1 METVQLKRPKTLGYL
16 ILAVLSAFLVCA
28 AAFRCASK
36 TTDERIHRAIAKNVG
51 AIELDTKTNIRTI
64 ENRAGNLFEKYRA
77 GALTHSEPGAKEA
90 LIIVENGEITKY
102 YGEIYHFSPR
112 NLAVGEW
119 RLIKMSE
126 IVYFVKQLAPDVFYA
141 GFFINI
147 NDNFILDKVKDRFS
161 IAELKFSQ
169 EQSKEREDV
178 YRYDDR
184 AGLFSYHHLLKYSG
198 EQISLQLRFSRNDIE
213 KYSRRNGRFFLY
225 LSILFF
231 LVVQLCYFY
240 RKQRATANAADNR
253 VNREDRAGNQKGC
266 FGRFRQTVEQRRYML
281 AAGICWIAV
290 FIDLYLLIALSR
302 ADNLYLELFSV
313 TFHSTYQLLIIL
325 IIMIALLYFF
335 REKLKYRTFNY
346 LAFNLSA
353 AAALYLSGRV
363 FKAADFVYAD
373 FKLSAAYLSLFF
385 VIFLLHLLPLFFIRN
400 FFYEK
405 KVSHLVMVSSGQA
418 LVIILGYYFGG
429 LNPVDTLLFSIIL
442 LISIFTKKGF
452 MQRSAIVFLLALSI
466 FSLAARSTI
475 ADKKDFI
482 SENLK
487 NIFLNQ
493 DNYARFIAREM
504 VHEINSRSSSL
515 YDFFQECDTAKL
527 VDIWRM
533 SIARKENI
541 ASGIFLISKDGETR
555 NQYSYQMPFL
565 ELPSQE
571 FFPFWAIQETNAAL
585 YGKEISLAIA
595 AASVKKGTDHLGYI
609 IIQVLNSPR
618 LILKHQDEINI
629 FTIDQEINGKDLS
642 YIKLNEENQA
652 IENPSNINLENVAG
666 ILQNNDRWITFNYA
680 GLNFTGYI
688 FRDERNPIIIFFP
701 RNTFFKNF
709 SEIIKI
715 YLFMLFLFLLFYFKE
730 LSKADWKSVYYSFS
744 IRVFAILI
752 LISLLTTVIFSVFSL
767 NFNTQATGRKLRQL
781 EYEKGVTA
789 QNIGYN
795 LFKDSSEITQDNLLL
810 MSEILNSDV
819 SIYENNVLLDSSNQ
833 RKYIDAELPIYLNS
847 HILSRLNE
855 KNQKFVTSNDG
866 GSLYF
871 KIGNYIFDV
880 EFSYNWQK
888 MIVEKGYHT
897 DFIITLFFILAVIG
911 FSAAFFFRNKILSP
925 IDELNRAMA
934 EVARGNLEKLEE
946 IPSEK
951 EIESLYVGFNAMV
964 DGVRREKENISEI
977 SRMKAV
983 IRLGRRVAHE
993 VKNPLTPIKL
1003 SAEQILKTLH
1013 DRNPGYEEI
1022 IKKSVRFIMDE
1033 TEHLRKVSYGF
1044 LDLSRL
1050 DEIMAVKFDLL
1061 ESIKEE
1067 IFNFSQV
1074 YHDVDFVVKAENGN
1088 YVVFLDKIKIKQV
1101 LINLLVNSIEAF
1113 SDGKGRIILHL
1124 EDKTDVVSMKVIDN
1138 GSGMEPGQLEKIF
1151 NIDYSTKEIGTGI
1164 GLFVV
1169 KRIVELHKG
1178 KIEIETGKDRGT
1190 TIILELPKNVEES

>member
-16 ILAVLSAFLVCA
+16 ILLVLSAFLVCA
-28 AAFRCASK
+28 AGFRCGTK
-36 TTDERIHRAIAKNVG
+36 TTDKRIYRAIAKNIE

-77 GALTHSEPGAKEA
+77 GKLTHSEPDAKEA
-90 LIIVENGEITKY
+90 LIILENGEITRY

-112 NLAVGEW
+112 NLAVDEW
-119 RLIKMSE
+119 RLLKMSE
-126 IVYFVKQLAPDVFYA
+126 IVYFVKKLAPRIFYVR
-141 GFFINI
+141 FLLNI
-147 NDNFILDKVKDRFS
+147 DDNFILDKVKDRFS
-161 IAELKFSQ
+161 FAELKFSQ
-169 EQSKEREDV
+169 EQSKEREDS
-178 YRYDDR
+178 YRYDEKN
-184 AGLFSYHHLLKYSG
+184 GLFSYNHLLKYTA

-213 KYSRRNGRFFLY
+213 KYSRRNERFFLY
-225 LSILFF
+225 LSILVF
-231 LVVQLCYFY
+231 LVVNLCYFY
-240 RKQRATANAADNR
+240 RKSRANS
-253 VNREDRAGNQKGC
+253 GGS
-266 FGRFRQTVEQRRYML
+266 FRQAAHNNNRYVL
-281 AAGICWIAV
+281 AAGVCWFAV
-290 FIDLYLLIALSR
+290 LIDIYLLIALSR

-313 TFHSTYQLLIIL
+313 VFHSTYRLLIIL
-325 IIMIALLYFF
+325 IIVISLLYFF
-335 REKLKYRTFNY
+335 REKLKYKTLNY
-346 LAFNLSA
+346 IAFNLSL

-373 FKLSAAYLSLFF
+373 FKLSAGYLSLFF
-385 VIFLLHLLPLFFIRN
+385 VIFLLHLAPLFFIRK

-405 KVSHLVMVSSGQA
+405 RVGHIVSILLGQA
-418 LVIILGYYFGG
+418 IVIFLGYYSIG
-429 LNPVDTLLFSIIL
+429 LNPVDTLVFSIIL
-442 LISIFTKKGF
+442 FISIFIKKGF
-452 MQRSAIVFLLALSI
+452 MQRAAIVFLLALSI
-466 FSLAARSTI
+466 FPLAARSTI

-482 SENLK
+482 AENLK

-541 ASGIFLISKDGETR
+541 ASGIFLVSKDGEIKS
-555 NQYSYQMPFL
+555 QYSYQMPFL
-565 ELPSQE
+565 ELPAQE
-571 FFPFWAIQETNAAL
+571 FFPFWAIQETNASL

-595 AASVKKGTDHLGYI
+595 TASVKKGTDHLGYI

-618 LILKHQDEINI
+618 LILKHQDEINL
-629 FTIDQEINGKDLS
+629 FTIDQKINGKDLS

-666 ILQNNDRWITFNYA
+666 ILQNNDRWITFSYA

-688 FRDERNPIIIFFP
+688 FKDERNPIIIFFP

-715 YLFMLFLFLLFYFKE
+715 FLFMLFLFLLFYFKE
-730 LSKADWKSVYYSFS
+730 LRKADWKSVYYSFS

-795 LFKDSSEITQDNLLL
+795 LFKGSSEITQDNLLL

-833 RKYIDAELPIYLNS
+833 RKYINAEIPIYLNS
-847 HILSRLNE
+847 HILSLLNE

-866 GSLYF
+866 YSLYF

-888 MIVEKGYHT
+888 MIFEKGYHT

-934 EVARGNLEKLEE
+934 EVARGNLEKLKE

-977 SRMKAV
+977 SRMKAI

-1003 SAEQILKTLH
+1003 SAEQILRTLL
-1013 DRNPGYEEI
+1013 DKNPGYEEI

-1050 DEIMAVKFDLL
+1050 DEIMAVRFDLL
-1061 ESIKEE
+1061 EMIKEE

-1074 YHDVDFVVKAENGN
+1074 YPEVDFVVKDEKGN

-1113 SDGKGRIILHL
+1113 ADRKGRIILEL
-1124 EDKTDVVSMKVIDN
+1124 ADKTDRVLMKVIDN
-1138 GSGMEPGQLEKIF
+1138 GSGMGQEQLEKIF

-1169 KRIVELHKG
+1169 KRIVELHRG
-1178 KIEIETGKDRGT
+1178 RIEIETEKDRGT
-1190 TIILELPKNVEES
+1190 TIILELPKNVETS